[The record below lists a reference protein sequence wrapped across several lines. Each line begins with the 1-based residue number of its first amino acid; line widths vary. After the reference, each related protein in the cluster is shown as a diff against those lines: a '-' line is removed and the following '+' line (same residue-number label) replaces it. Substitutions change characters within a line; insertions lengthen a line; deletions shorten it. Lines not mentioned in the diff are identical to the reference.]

1 MAGTIGQNDKSYIGG
16 FVGQQVGTDIQ
27 NCSVKNSTY
36 AITSKEYGGGFSG
49 ICRDADIQG
58 TLSDVGI
65 ELVRVTQPQSLLLNC
80 NLTDSNVTVE
90 GENYQEE
97 LPEHRR
103 IVMSLTVERPEAY
116 QSKQVEI
123 MLVVLP
129 ELQQLDG

>member
-1 MAGTIGQNDKSYIGG
+1 M
-16 FVGQQVGTDIQ
+16 
-27 NCSVKNSTY
+27 
-36 AITSKEYGGGFSG
+36 
-49 ICRDADIQG
+49 
-58 TLSDVGI
+58 SDVGI